1 MNIPTSIAGILV
13 VLLAVLPGVPA
24 DRAYR
29 VFAGVSWRERE
40 VEYFLRLVSFSVL
53 GLAVYVLL
61 APVLGMPPPTYVIPA
76 TFSAAD
82 FGPASL
88 RPLAMAYIG
97 HASSSVLIGVALGG
111 SIASLR
117 RITRGRIG
125 QRDAWYHFIHVAAPR
140 RWVIVKV
147 RTGES
152 YLGFIE
158 HSDVAVEPQY
168 RDVILVEPY
177 LWNEDRKTYLP
188 TFNQFL
194 FLQGADVVSVAVA
207 HDAAKDKRIMPAAE
221 TPFSEEANHG

>member
-1 MNIPTSIAGILV
+1 MNLPTSIAGILV

-29 VFAGVSWRERE
+29 IFAGVSWRERE

-53 GLAVYVLL
+53 GLAGYVLV
-61 APVLGMPPPTYVIPA
+61 APRVGMPPPTYVIPA
-76 TFSAAD
+76 TFSASTFGAD
-82 FGPASL
+82 SL
-88 RPLAMAYIG
+88 PVLALAYLG
-97 HASSSVLIGVALGG
+97 HAIVSVLIGMALGG
-111 SIASLR
+111 SIAGLR
-117 RITRGRIG
+117 SATGGRIG
-125 QRDAWYHFIHVAAPR
+125 QRDAWYHFIHVDAPR

-168 RDVILVEPY
+168 RDMILVEPY
-177 LWNEDRKTYLP
+177 LWNEALKKYEP

-194 FLQGADVVSVAVA
+194 FLQGAELVSVAVVYNS
-207 HDAAKDKRIMPAAE
+207 AKDKRIIPAAE
-221 TPFSEEANHG
+221 APFGEA